1 MGLLSKF
8 KKEKKV
14 INWDNAYKATPKFY
28 SKPDGNPF
36 GAIALTEGTDTI
48 LPKSPQ
54 NEYAIDGKQIT
65 DWKIVLIST
74 TKDSIIGD
82 CDYFIAF
89 SKLKNYII
97 DSNDYSILIRG
108 LSLKE
113 LEAINLL

>member
-1 MGLLSKF
+1 MGLLNKF

-14 INWDNAYKATPKFY
+14 INWDKAYKTTPKFY
-28 SKPDGNPF
+28 SDHDGYPF

-48 LPKSPQ
+48 LPKTPQ

-82 CDYFIAF
+82 CDYFVAF
-89 SKLKNYII
+89 NKLKDYII
-97 DSNDYSILIRG
+97 DSNEHSLLIRG

-113 LEAINLL
+113 LEDIKE

>member
-1 MGLLSKF
+1 MGLLNKF

-14 INWDNAYKATPKFY
+14 INWENAYKATPKFY

-65 DWKIVLIST
+65 NWKIILLLVLQKIQLLEIVIILLLLISW
-74 TKDSIIGD
+74 KII
-82 CDYFIAF
+82 
-89 SKLKNYII
+89 
-97 DSNDYSILIRG
+97 
-108 LSLKE
+108 
-113 LEAINLL
+113 